1 MWMQLLWLLIT
12 IAFPEILKNHVR
24 MKALILR
31 LESKYSGVT
40 DYKKKI
46 TEQNLFLFCVHI

>member
-24 MKALILR
+24 MKALILS
-31 LESKYSGVT
+31 LKSKYSGVT
-40 DYKKKI
+40 DYKKI
-46 TEQNLFLFCVHI
+46 TEQNLILFCVYI

>member
-31 LESKYSGVT
+31 LKSKYSGVT